1 MGLSPRIIPLPEP
14 PMSASLAQNAVQA
27 GEPIRINPLDGEPV
41 AGTLVYFDLIKG
53 EIVLTAEPSGE
64 QLKFALKQCKT
75 VYMPT
80 PRTWVPAKFA
90 LGLSSDQ
97 AVPRLNDIKHS
108 FEIVFNDGDRLA
120 GHTLGFSKSRH
131 GLFLF
136 PLQEGAQF
144 IYTFVSHL
152 AIAEQSIG
160 PRLGDVLLQEQQV
173 RASDLEAVVAEQRK
187 DREQPLGEYLKSR
200 AIVTARDL
208 EKALLRQKQ
217 MPKMR
222 LGEILVS
229 ENLITPAQLDEA
241 LNAQK
246 VSRKKQLGR
255 MLVDQGLVS
264 AGQIQQA
271 LAKKLGI
278 AFVDLARFPADP
290 DAIAKVSRDTLIQ
303 FKLLPLHIFNG
314 KIVVAVEN
322 PLDSG
327 PLEAV
332 SFQTGLVVEPVM
344 SPPEQIEAA
353 LEQYLASNTAPAL
366 DYEELEQAEA
376 LTNADDDLA
385 ADDASASDN
394 VVVRLVNMLISD
406 AHQKNASDIHIEPRS
421 AEEKTLV
428 RVRRDGSLIK
438 FYEIPARLR
447 FAVVSRIKIMAGLD
461 ISERRKPQDGKI
473 EFRRF
478 SRLNIEL
485 RVATLPTSG
494 GQEDV
499 VMRILASG
507 KPVPMDKLALTEAN
521 LKRIRQLISHPH
533 GLFFVCGPTG
543 SGKTTTLHSILA
555 HLNTPE
561 TKIWTAEDPVE
572 ITQQGLRQVQIN
584 AKIGLTFAAAM
595 RAFLRADPDIIM
607 VGEMRDEETVHMGI
621 EASLTGHLVLST
633 LHTNSAP
640 ESITRLLDMG
650 MNPFNFA
657 DALIGVL
664 SQRLTKRVCSDCAE
678 SYIPDQK
685 EINTLLDEY
694 CYELNNA
701 LGRTQEGNS
710 DSLRTG
716 ILRLWRNQYADQ
728 EGHFLFKRAK
738 GCARCDQTGYRGR
751 VGIHELLTASPEI
764 KRQILDHATVAEI
777 TKTALQQ
784 GMRTLKQ
791 DGIDKVLMGLTDIH
805 QIRRVCA

>member
-1 MGLSPRIIPLPEP
+1 
-14 PMSASLAQNAVQA
+14 MSAALAQNSVK
-27 GEPIRINPLDGEPV
+27 PGEPV
-41 AGTLVYFDLIKG
+41 LVNPLVGSSVAGKLVYFDLIRG
-53 EIVLTAEPSGE
+53 EIVLNAEPSGAPITFD
-64 QLKFALKQCKT
+64 LKHCKT

-80 PRTWVPAKFA
+80 PRTWIPATA
-90 LGLSSDQ
+90 PAGLASGPES
-97 AVPRLNDIKHS
+97 PRLADIRQS
-108 FEIVFNDGDRLA
+108 FAVEFADGDRLQ
-120 GHTLGFSKSRH
+120 GQTLGLSRSRH

-136 PLQEGAQF
+136 PLQEGTQF
-144 IYTFVSHL
+144 IYVFISHA
-152 AIAEQSIG
+152 AIAEHSVG
-160 PRLGDVLLQEQQV
+160 PRLGEVLVKERQLNPEE
-173 RASDLEAVVAEQRK
+173 LEAVVAEQRK
-187 DREQPLGEYLKSR
+187 DRSQPLGEYLKSR

-217 MPKMR
+217 IPKMR

-229 ENLITPAQLDEA
+229 EKLITPTQLDEA
-241 LNAQK
+241 LQAQK

-264 AGQIQQA
+264 ADQIQQA

-278 AFVDLARFPADP
+278 AFVDLSLFPPDP
-290 DAIAKVSRDTLIQ
+290 ETLGKVSREILTQ

-353 LEQYLASNTAPAL
+353 LERYLSSDAGPAL
-366 DYEELEQAEA
+366 EYEELEQADA
-376 LTNADDDLA
+376 LTGQDDEL

-406 AHQKNASDIHIEPRS
+406 AYQKNASDIHIEPRS
-421 AEEKTLV
+421 TREKTLV

-478 SRLNIEL
+478 GRLNIEL
-485 RVATLPTSG
+485 RVATLPTTG

-499 VMRILASG
+499 VMRILSSG
-507 KPVPMDKLALTEAN
+507 KPVPLEKLELTGAN
-521 LKRIRQLISHPH
+521 LNHIQQLIRHPH

-555 HLNTPE
+555 HLNTSE

-572 ITQQGLRQVQIN
+572 ITQRGLRQVQVN
-584 AKIGLTFAAAM
+584 PKIGLTFAAAM

-657 DALIGVL
+657 DALLGVL
-664 SQRLTKRVCSDCAE
+664 SQRLAKRLCSNCAE
-678 SYIPDQK
+678 PYVPDEQ
-685 EINTLLDEY
+685 EVTELLDEY
-694 CYELNNA
+694 CYGVNQS
-701 LGRTQEGNS
+701 LGRGQEGAS
-710 DSLRTG
+710 DSLRAG
-716 ILRLWRNQYADQ
+716 ILRLWRNQYADA
-728 EGHFLFKRAK
+728 EGRFQLKRAK
-738 GCARCDQTGYRGR
+738 GCDRCDHTGYRGR

-784 GMRTLKQ
+784 GMHTLKQ
-791 DGIDKVLMGLTDIH
+791 DGIDKVLMGLTDIR